1 MKHGQKYFN
10 FDDSASMNI
19 KKLHFKRI
27 HIMQRHASLC
37 TKRREGVFCL
47 RLKRYKFRPQQ
58 SNFYMDEKVKKILQG
73 TDRYTRY
80 CLILDYSFLYKDYTN
95 VRKLYT
101 GRPKE
106 KLQQLRNVLR
116 IINLRL
122 HHLANKRT
130 V

>member
-1 MKHGQKYFN
+1 
-10 FDDSASMNI
+10 
-19 KKLHFKRI
+19 
-27 HIMQRHASLC
+27 
-37 TKRREGVFCL
+37 
-47 RLKRYKFRPQQ
+47 
-58 SNFYMDEKVKKILQG
+58 MDEKVKKILQG